1 MVDNDIAVELLQPE
15 RPRLSEWAYD
25 EIRRYI
31 VDGALPPGTRLVEN
45 KLTSSL
51 GISRTPL
58 REALH
63 RLEQDGLIERNPGG
77 GLSVTGLTLEEL
89 NEVMGIRA
97 VLEGHCARLA
107 AERISDAALADL
119 FAAHE
124 EAADAIRQG
133 DLEALV
139 IANTEFHDGINAAA
153 HSPRCMTMINEMRES
168 VLRYRT
174 EALNEEATRKQSF
187 DQHLEILMALKA
199 RDTELIEKLMR
210 AHIDDVAQQLTA
222 ARTNRR

>member
-1 MVDNDIAVELLQPE
+1 MPDNDIAVELLQPE
-15 RPRLSEWAYD
+15 KPRLSEWAYD

-63 RLEQDGLIERNPGG
+63 RLEQDGLIERNPGT
-77 GLSVTGLTLEEL
+77 GLRVTGLTLEEL

-107 AERISDAALADL
+107 AERISDQDLTDL

-124 EAADAIRQG
+124 EAADAIRIG
-133 DLEALV
+133 DLEAL
-139 IANTEFHDGINAAA
+139 IAANTQFHDGINAAA
-153 HSPRCMTMINEMRES
+153 RSPRCMTMINEMRES
-168 VLRYRT
+168 VLRYRS
-174 EALNEEATRKQSF
+174 EALNDEVTRKQSF
-187 DQHLEILMALKA
+187 DQHLEILMAMKA
-199 RDTELIEKLMR
+199 RDTDLIEKLMR
-210 AHIDDVAQQLTA
+210 SHIAEVAQQLTA

>member
-1 MVDNDIAVELLQPE
+1 MVDNDIALELLQPE
-15 RPRLSEWAYD
+15 KPRLAEWAYD

-31 VDGALPPGTRLVEN
+31 VDGALPAGTRLVEK

-63 RLEQDGLIERNPGG
+63 RLEQDGLIERNPGMG
-77 GLSVTGLTLEEL
+77 MSVTGLTLEEL

-107 AERISDAALADL
+107 AERISDEALTDL

-124 EAADAIRQG
+124 GAADAIRSG
-133 DLEALV
+133 DVEALI
-139 IANTEFHDGINAAA
+139 IANTQFHDGINAAA
-153 HSPRCMTMINEMRES
+153 RSPRCMTMINEMRES
-168 VLRYRT
+168 VLRYRS
-174 EALNEEATRKQSF
+174 EALNEEATRRHSF
-187 DQHLEILMALKA
+187 DQHLEILMAMKA
-199 RDTELIEKLMR
+199 RDGQLIENLMR